1 MGQSVARASLMVEPC
16 LSSFGLSRAVYRFVS

>member
-16 LSSFGLSRAVYRFVS
+16 FSSFGLSRAVYRFVS